1 MGGASI
7 AQPTCMAT
15 SRVPF
20 RIGNGYDI
28 HRLVPSRP
36 LIIGGVEISH
46 YKGLLGHSDADV
58 LIHAIIDA
66 VLGALALGDIGQLFP
81 PEDPRWKDANSLK
94 LLAVV
99 KQVISARSWT
109 VNNVDS
115 VVIAEKPK
123 FRPHIEAM
131 RENIAHVLGVSK
143 EQVSIKATTNEQLGA
158 IGQEEAIAAQAV
170 VLLVMED

>member
-1 MGGASI
+1 
-7 AQPTCMAT
+7 MAT

-123 FRPHIEAM
+123 LRPHIEAM